1 MATVSAN
8 KFADT
13 GFLIDV
19 FLAGGQKAL
28 DALRDSLAGKIYL
41 TTQTIA
47 ELGRFTKSDVSP

>member
-28 DALRDSLAGKIYL
+28 DALRDSVPGKIDI
-41 TTQTIA
+41 TTGTIE
-47 ELGRFTKSDVSP
+47 EL